1 MYSSLVNAQKSCVL
15 WAGTRSYQWKS
26 ISKKK
31 SKEIE
36 KKKQKKK
43 NSVSFQTFSFFLFL
57 LSIFSIH
64 PPYLCVTMYLPI

>member
-43 NSVSFQTFSFFLFL
+43 NSVSFQTFSFFL
-57 LSIFSIH
+57 LSSFH
-64 PPYLCVTMYLPI
+64 FFHTPPPIYA